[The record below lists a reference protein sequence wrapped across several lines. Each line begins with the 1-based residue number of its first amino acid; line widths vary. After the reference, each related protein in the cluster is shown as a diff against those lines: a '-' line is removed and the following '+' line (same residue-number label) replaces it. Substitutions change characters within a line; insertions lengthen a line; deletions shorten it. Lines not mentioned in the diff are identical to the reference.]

1 MATLGLKVVDGGHL
15 TATRKRN
22 VLAVLN
28 HPEFGPQLVAGIPIR
43 ANRFVYQF
51 DSDPTAGHAT
61 LTVTFNEQG
70 FSGPSVRKDRYTVAV
85 A

>member
-1 MATLGLKVVDGGHL
+1 MATLGLKVINGGHL

-28 HPEFGPQLVAGIPIR
+28 HPEFGPQLVAGTPIR

-51 DSDPTAGHAT
+51 DSDPTAGPAT
-61 LTVTFNEQG
+61 LTVAFNEQG
-70 FSGPSVRKDRYTVAV
+70 FSGRVTRKDRYTVTV

>member
-1 MATLGLKVVDGGHL
+1 MATLGLKVIDGGHL

-43 ANRFVYQF
+43 ANRFVYQL
-51 DSDPTAGHAT
+51 DADPTVGPAI
-61 LTVTFNEQG
+61 LTVVSTEQG
-70 FSGPSVRKDRYTVAV
+70 FTGAVTRKDRYTVTA

>member
-1 MATLGLKVVDGGHL
+1 VATLGLKLINGGHL

-22 VLAVLN
+22 VVAVLN
-28 HPEFGPQLVAGIPIR
+28 HPEFGPQLMAGTPIR

-51 DSDPTAGHAT
+51 DSDPTLGPAT

-70 FSGPSVRKDRYTVAV
+70 FSGPNVRKDRYTVAV

>member
-1 MATLGLKVVDGGHL
+1 MATLGLKVINGGHL

-51 DSDPTAGHAT
+51 DSDPTAGPAT
-61 LTVTFNEQG
+61 LTVVSTEPG
-70 FSGPSVRKDRYTVAV
+70 FSGPVTRKDRYRVTA